1 MSVIPA
7 SPSPLLGPPHRFT
20 VGLGVIGALAFA
32 LSILT
37 IQSVQ
42 FNVANYTTVRVLED
56 RYWPPVVFVGSVFAS
71 LIALCVWSARSQTGR
86 HSWSLAASLL
96 CPFVVTIP
104 LGCYAFCDRLPPF
117 ALTWTFI
124 LGAGWVALR
133 AGVRLRPAPVP
144 ASAHTRV
151 LLSLILLIGA
161 ATLLHTRIQINFFE
175 HFMLGHSDIGH
186 FTEELKNCLAGRG
199 LRSDSFENTRLGWH
213 FTPLLYVLAPGYA
226 LCRSPVYLMVCGPL
240 LLHLPAIPIYFLAR
254 RRSGSVRVAWLFA
267 VAWLVHPSLSRMVY
281 ANTYGFAWIY
291 MSVPLL
297 AFMLAAFLTG
307 RRRMACMLLLLVWMC
322 EETTTAV
329 TFGLGLCLAIFTT
342 HRKTGFLIAVG
353 SLAYFLL
360 CVELFIPH
368 FSAAGRYERTELFGG
383 LGKSMIEVLAAAF
396 TKRDAFFARLFR
408 PQGLYYILTLV
419 IPMALLPLRGWRITL
434 AVVPTLVLI
443 LLLQNTEWVS
453 IKFWHQATIL
463 PVLFV
468 AGLVGAADTRNPG
481 QWFNGLVRRLC
492 GDPTATDAA
501 LLRGFAVAAV
511 VCACLGHYL
520 YGFSPVSRFYT
531 AHANDPFL
539 QSPDARLPVVQRL
552 RAEIPLN
559 RTVLATE
566 RLGAHFTDYRRLYT
580 GRRIRPAD
588 FVVIDRS
595 DQWDTSGL
603 PARWTQFQSDP
614 QYRLFEEDDSII
626 VFERR
631 PDAPPAPPD

>member
-1 MSVIPA
+1 
-7 SPSPLLGPPHRFT
+7 
-20 VGLGVIGALAFA
+20 LGVIGALAFA

-42 FNVANYTTVRVLED
+42 FNIANYTTARVLED
-56 RYWPPVVFVGSVFAS
+56 HYWPPVVFVGSVFAS
-71 LIALCVWSARSQTGR
+71 LIALCVCSARSQTGR
-86 HSWSLAASLL
+86 HSWSLAASFL
-96 CPFVVTIP
+96 CPLVVTIP
-104 LGCYAFCDRLPPF
+104 LACYCFWDWLPPF

-161 ATLLHTRIQINFFE
+161 ATLFHTRIQINFFE

-186 FTEELKNCLAGRG
+186 FTEELKNCLVGRG

-281 ANTYGFAWIY
+281 ANTYGFAWVY

-297 AFMLAAFLTG
+297 AFMLAACLTG
-307 RRRMACMLLLLVWMC
+307 RRRMACLLLLLVWMC

-353 SLAYFLL
+353 SLAYFML
-360 CVELFIPH
+360 CVQWFIPH
-368 FSAAGRYERTELFGG
+368 SAASGRYERMDLFGD
-383 LGKSMIEVLAAAF
+383 LGNSLVQVLGSAF
-396 TKRDAFFARLFR
+396 MRPDSFLKRLLR
-408 PQGLYYILTLV
+408 PECFYYILIV
-419 IPMALLPLRGWRITL
+419 IVPMALLPLRGGRL
-434 AVVPTLVLI
+434 ALATVPTLLLI
-443 LLLQNTEWVS
+443 LLLQNADLLS

-468 AGLVGAADTRNPG
+468 AGTVGAADTRNPG
-481 QWFNGLVRRLC
+481 QWFNGLLRRVC
-492 GDPTATDAA
+492 GDPTASNAA

-511 VCACLGHYL
+511 VCAGLGHYL
-520 YGFSPVSRFYT
+520 YGFSPVSRAY
-531 AHANDPFL
+531 AVYVSDPFL
-539 QSPDARLPVVQRL
+539 QAPDARLPIVRHL
-552 RAEIPLN
+552 RSEIPLD
-559 RTVLATE
+559 RTILATE
-566 RLGAHFTDYRRLYT
+566 RLAAHFTDYRRLYT
-580 GRRIRPAD
+580 GRRVRSAD
-588 FVVIDRS
+588 FIVIDRA
-595 DQWDTSGL
+595 DRWDTSGL
-603 PARWTQFQSDP
+603 PARSTQFQSDP
-614 QYRLFEEDDSII
+614 QYLLFEEDDSII